1 MWPWAAS
8 DLRRFSMNGKRLAL
22 AVLMVA
28 AIVAA
33 VGGPSSSTG
42 QTQDPPGVTYGG
54 VKDQD
59 PAWLRLDGAR
69 RSIAALHIEW
79 AAAPERCSNRKVY
92 FGTLYAGYEWNSPIP
107 VDERGRFNKV
117 IVDRYPYAGG
127 RYVETQAVSGTIAGH
142 VATGTI
148 SGRARGV
155 RPGGQVVRCTFG
167 PQRWRLTD

>member
-1 MWPWAAS
+1 
-8 DLRRFSMNGKRLAL
+8 MNGKRLAL
-22 AVLMVA
+22 AVLVGA
-28 AIVAA
+28 SIVAA

-59 PAWLRLDGAR
+59 PAWLRLDPAR
-69 RSIAALHIEW
+69 RSIAAMHIEW

-92 FGTLYAGYEWNSPIP
+92 FATLYAGYENGFPIP
-107 VDERGRFNKV
+107 VDEQGRFSKV
-117 IVDRYPYAGG
+117 VVDRYPYAGG
-127 RYVETQAVSGTIAGH
+127 RYVERQVVSGTIASH

-167 PQRWRLTD
+167 PQRWRLVD

>member
-1 MWPWAAS
+1 
-8 DLRRFSMNGKRLAL
+8 MNGKRLAL
-22 AVLMVA
+22 TVLVVA

-33 VGGPSSSTG
+33 LGGPGSSSG
-42 QTQDPPGVTYGG
+42 QQDPPGITYGG

-59 PAWLRLDGAR
+59 PAWLRLDPAR

-92 FGTLYAGYEWNSPIP
+92 FSTLYAGYEQGFPIP
-107 VDERGRFNKV
+107 VNDQGRFSKV
-117 IVDRYPYAGG
+117 VVSRYPWQGG
-127 RYVETQAVSGTIAGH
+127 RYVERQVVSGTITDH

-155 RPGGQVVRCTFG
+155 RPSGRVIRCTFG

>member
-1 MWPWAAS
+1 
-8 DLRRFSMNGKRLAL
+8 MNGKRLAL
-22 AVLMVA
+22 AVLVVVL
-28 AIVAA
+28 IVAA

-42 QTQDPPGVTYGG
+42 QTQDPPGTTYGG

-59 PAWLRLDGAR
+59 PAWLRLDPAR

-92 FGTLYAGYEWNSPIP
+92 FSTLYAGYEQGSPIP
-107 VDERGRFNKV
+107 VDERGRFSKV
-117 IVDRYPYAGG
+117 VVNRYPYAGR

-142 VATGTI
+142 IATGTI
-148 SGRARGV
+148 SGRASVV

>member
-1 MWPWAAS
+1 MT
-8 DLRRFSMNGKRLAL
+8 GKRLAL
-22 AVLMVA
+22 VVVISA

-42 QTQDPPGVTYGG
+42 QTQDLPGVTYGG

-59 PAWLRLDGAR
+59 PAWLRLDPAR
-69 RSIAALHIEW
+69 RSIAAVHIEW
-79 AAAPERCSNRKVY
+79 AAAPDRCSNRKVY
-92 FGTLYAGYEWNSPIP
+92 FSTLYAGYEQGFPIP
-107 VDERGRFNKV
+107 IDDSGRFSKV
-117 IVDRYPYAGG
+117 VVARYPYAGG
-127 RYVETQAVSGTIAGH
+127 RYVERQVVSGTISGH

-155 RPGGQVVRCTFG
+155 RPSGQVVRCTFG

>member
-1 MWPWAAS
+1 
-8 DLRRFSMNGKRLAL
+8 MNGKRLAL
-22 AVLMVA
+22 AVLVVA
-28 AIVAA
+28 SIVVA

-42 QTQDPPGVTYGG
+42 QMQDAPGVTYGG

-59 PAWLRLDGAR
+59 PAWLRLDPGR
-69 RSIAALHIEW
+69 RSIAAIHIEW

-92 FGTLYAGYEWNSPIP
+92 FSTLYAGYEQGFPIA
-107 VDERGRFNKV
+107 VDERGRFSKV
-117 IVDRYPYAGG
+117 VVARYPWQGG
-127 RYVETQAVSGTIAGH
+127 RYVERQVVSGTIAGQ

-155 RPGGQVVRCTFG
+155 RPSGRVIRCTFG